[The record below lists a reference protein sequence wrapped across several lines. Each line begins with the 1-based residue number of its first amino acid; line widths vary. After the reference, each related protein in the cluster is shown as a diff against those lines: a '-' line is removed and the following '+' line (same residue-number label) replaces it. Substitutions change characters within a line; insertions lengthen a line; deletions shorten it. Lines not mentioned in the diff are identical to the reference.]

1 MTSFQHNTGS
11 RWTDRQTPFD
21 SKYHAYRADKKQCP
35 TTTKIFS
42 TALVAHSTICT
53 ATSHRE

>member
-21 SKYHAYRADKKQCP
+21 SKYHAYRADKKNNARQLLRYSRQP
-35 TTTKIFS
+35 
-42 TALVAHSTICT
+42 
-53 ATSHRE
+53 